1 MEIMR
6 INKVDEV
13 TRKTLQNAI
22 EIGKAGSLFIIGKPE
37 KKYWKTSYKKIKK
50 LNILNGDDNQV
61 IKKLAEI
68 DGAVIID
75 EKGYMIAYGV
85 TIKTTKHV
93 LGHGKRHASAAG
105 ISTHKTIAI
114 LSSEEDG
121 YVRAYKN
128 GSCIEEINA
137 KTKLPTTTIQK
148 LANFIN
154 HPDVAA
160 LTAGGVALSIVAAPL
175 TVPFLVFTGTYF
187 LVNKSINAMK

>member
-1 MEIMR
+1 MKIKK
-6 INKVDEV
+6 IDLI

-22 EIGKAGSLFIIGKPE
+22 EIGKAGSLFIIGKPQ
-37 KKYWKTSYKKIKK
+37 KKYWKTSYKKIGN
-50 LNILNGDDNQV
+50 LNILNDDDNQV

-68 DGAVIID
+68 DGATIID
-75 EKGYMIAYGV
+75 ENGNLKAYGV
-85 TIKTTKHV
+85 TVKTTKHV

-105 ISTHKTIAI
+105 ISQHKTITI

-121 YVRAYKN
+121 YVRVFKN

-154 HPDVAA
+154 HPDIRA
-160 LTAGGVALSIVAAPL
+160 LTAGGVALSIIAAPL

-187 LVNKSINAMK
+187 LVNKSIKAIK

>member
-1 MEIMR
+1 MR
-6 INKVDEV
+6 IKKIDLV
-13 TRKTLQNAI
+13 TRKILQNAI
-22 EIGKAGSLFIIGKPE
+22 EIGRIGSLFIIGTPPR
-37 KKYWKTSYKKIKK
+37 KYWETNYKKLKN
-50 LNILNGDDNQV
+50 LNVLNDDDNKV

-68 DGAVIID
+68 DGATIID
-75 EKGYMIAYGV
+75 QNGNLKAYGV

-105 ISTHKTIAI
+105 ISKHKTIAI

-121 YVRAYKN
+121 YVRVYKN
-128 GSCIEEINA
+128 GLCIEEINA
-137 KTKLPTTTIQK
+137 KTKLPITTIQK

-154 HPDVAA
+154 KPDIRA

-187 LVNKSINAMK
+187 LINKSINAIK